1 MCYRAALARVARFF
15 SSHCRERSMPY
26 FVVDV
31 VPGTTHCGFF
41 LDGALAASAVN
52 PVDAGGMTCRFDLS
66 GVAPGDHTIQADARS
81 VDPVWG
87 PIVSAKSAPYQFTK
101 PASGGAPPSGPR
113 IVP

>member
-1 MCYRAALARVARFF
+1 
-15 SSHCRERSMPY
+15 MPF

-31 VPGTTHCGFF
+31 EPGVTHCGFF
-41 LDGALAASAVN
+41 LDGSLAAVAVN
-52 PVDAGGMTCRFDLS
+52 PVVGTTCSYDLA
-66 GVAPGDHTIQADARS
+66 GVAPGEHTIQADARS

-87 PIVSAKSAPYQFTK
+87 PIVSAKSAPFAFTK